1 MIRDFEKI
9 LAGKD
14 LRSIGKSNAVIL
26 KIQNQNDFDCLFKNL
41 NHPDRLVVMH
51 AADAIEKLT
60 FSKPLYLKKHKKKI
74 IDLFNSAKNKE
85 LKWHLALLIPRLPL
99 NIIEFGK
106 AWDALTV
113 WAKDKTNSR
122 IVRVNAIQ
130 SLFEMTK
137 YAPELTE
144 DLHLTFLELEQE
156 NIPSI
161 NARIRII
168 RKLIDKIKKADPGF
182 IIFCIPKPTKL
193 IR

>member
-1 MIRDFEKI
+1 MTDFEKI

-26 KIQNQNDFDCLFKNL
+26 KIQNQNDFDRLFKSL
-41 NHPDRLVVMH
+41 YHPDRLVVMH

-60 FSKPLYLKKHKKKI
+60 ISKPHYLKKHKKKI
-74 IDLFNSAKNKE
+74 IDLFNGAKNKE

-99 NIIEFGK
+99 NALEFGK
-106 AWDALTV
+106 AWDSLTM
-113 WAKDKTNSR
+113 WAKDKANSR
-122 IVRVNAIQ
+122 IVRVNAFQ

-137 YAPELTE
+137 QEPELRE
-144 DLHLTFLELEQE
+144 DLYLTFLELEQE

-168 RKLIDKIKKADPGF
+168 RKLIDKQKKAD
-182 IIFCIPKPTKL
+182 
-193 IR
+193 